1 MRVLIPQGLY
11 SETGSKSSRTKGW
24 SSVQDF
30 LKPQLPGRREG
41 SEHTSLVGELPSP
54 EPSGDLN
61 CKLRLPI
68 PARSWQ
74 TEAAPPSK
82 SSNEQQPPA
91 WKHLDFWRFVNVQ
104 CEYVIL
110 VTVPKS
116 KQAILSCFTWASHA
130 HSWQVTF
137 YYTLTYLHFQDD
149 LSPARVKSGVEAG
162 TDGITSALR
171 ELWLILSQMNI
182 RSQKS
187 QNIWKLLL
195 PYGNPEKIK
204 LTLN

>member
-11 SETGSKSSRTKGW
+11 SKTGSKSSRTKGW
-24 SSVQDF
+24 SSVQDV

-41 SEHTSLVGELPSP
+41 SEHASLVGELPSP

-82 SSNEQQPPA
+82 SSIEQQPPA

-110 VTVPKS
+110 VMVPKS
-116 KQAILSCFTWASHA
+116 KRAILSCFTWASHA
-130 HSWQVTF
+130 PSWQVTF
-137 YYTLTYLHFQDD
+137 YYTLNVSAFSRWSVTCTCEVRCGSRHWWHHVRAQRTLTNTEPNEYSFTKVTEHLKA
-149 LSPARVKSGVEAG
+149 L
-162 TDGITSALR
+162 TS
-171 ELWLILSQMNI
+171 LW
-182 RSQKS
+182 
-187 QNIWKLLL
+187 
-195 PYGNPEKIK
+195 
-204 LTLN
+204 